1 MIIEMPK
8 KKKKK
13 KTQGISIHFIFSKE
27 LLPVL
32 TEFRTSS
39 YRVSEIDIFYKSYI
53 EENSKTLNSPL
64 YTGIIDKES
73 N

>member
-13 KTQGISIHFIFSKE
+13 KKPQGISIHFIFSKE

-39 YRVSEIDIFYKSYI
+39 NRVSEIDIFYK
-53 EENSKTLNSPL
+53 
-64 YTGIIDKES
+64 
-73 N
+73 